1 MRLLTFFAVSLVGC
15 STTPGTGLGVDPGG
29 DSETGGDSGED
40 TSGETGNDTD
50 TANDTAPDT
59 ADVTGLRGVVLF
71 IGDGMGPEH
80 VAAGGMYANGAVG
93 SLVMETLPHHG
104 KARTASLSGTTDSA
118 ASATA
123 LATGHKTWNDVV
135 GEDRDGLAVENLL
148 ERARR
153 KGLSVGVV
161 TTDRLSGATPSSF
174 VSHTPNRGDVNGIVL
189 DYAASLPD
197 VTLGGGFDEFESTL
211 AALPAQ
217 VVTTRTALLTAVP
230 DGRSL
235 FGVFATTSFLFV
247 SEGYEVETPTLA
259 EMTERA
265 LAWLDDDP
273 DGFFLVVEGARID
286 HGSHSRNAGLTLPE
300 VVSFDQAVATGI
312 SWADAAAHQVTLIVT
327 ADHECGGL
335 TLTGAA
341 PAGTIPPTTWRW
353 GQHTNADV
361 PVFARGALTEVLADQ
376 RFDQLWVHAALAA
389 AVDGAGSVTPPEIPA
404 LIDGV
409 TSELGAV
416 VVTQAWSSSYGPGY
430 NQLDALRLGADLDGI
445 RVGVDGVFQ
454 REDNVVLVLVDLDYG
469 AGTGFG
475 QELVLA
481 DLDEGLDAAISNTA
495 LAIDVPGVGFDV
507 VLGAV
512 GAEETIF
519 GEPGEVGGLRGFT
532 NGIGT
537 FDDFAWLQ
545 AISAFDDGNVS
556 VGGPAPDAGAT
567 GLTENGFE
575 GLFPWGE
582 LGPNTLDGGGT
593 TIAVAVVL
601 VNYGGDWASNQA
613 LPSLAAEAE
622 PGAGEIVLSQVV
634 ILEVDGLG
642 LPVGVAGVVP

>member
-1 MRLLTFFAVSLVGC
+1 MRVSPAFLSALFACTPAPVTDPAADSSGSLD
-15 STTPGTGLGVDPGG
+15 TA
-29 DSETGGDSGED
+29 DSGEPGD
-40 TSGETGNDTD
+40 TSEHTGDSTD
-50 TANDTAPDT
+50 THTDPV
-59 ADVTGLRGVVLF
+59 DVTGLRGVILF

-80 VAAGGMYANGAVG
+80 VAAGGMYANGASG
-93 SLVMETLPHHG
+93 SLTMETLPNRG
-104 KARTASLSGTTDSA
+104 RARTASLSGTTDSA

-135 GEDRDGLAVENLL
+135 GQNRDGAVVENLL
-148 ERARR
+148 ERARAL
-153 KGLSVGVV
+153 GLATGIV
-161 TTDRLSGATPSSF
+161 TTDRLTGATPSSF
-174 VSHTPNRGDVNGIVL
+174 VAHAPNRGDVIGIVL
-189 DYAASLPD
+189 DYNTSLPD
-197 VTLGGGFDEFESTL
+197 VTLGGGFDEFESSL

-217 VVTTRTALLTAVP
+217 VVTTRTALLAAVP

-235 FGVFATTSFLFV
+235 FGVFANTQFLFV
-247 SEGYEVETPTLA
+247 SEGYDAETPTLA

-273 DGFFLVVEGARID
+273 EGFFLMVEGARID
-286 HGSHSRNAGLTLPE
+286 HGSHGRDAGQALPE
-300 VVSFDQAVATGI
+300 VIALDAAVAAANG
-312 SWADAAAHQVTLIVT
+312 WADAAAHEVTLIVT

-341 PAGTIPPTTWRW
+341 PAGTLPPTTWRW

-361 PVFARGALTEVLADQ
+361 PVYARGALTEVLADQ
-376 RFDQLWVHAALAA
+376 RLDQIWVHATLAA
-389 AVDGAGSVTPPEIPA
+389 AVDGARSVTPPEVPA
-404 LIDGV
+404 LIDGT
-409 TSELGAV
+409 TSEV
-416 VVTQAWSSSYGPGY
+416 SEIVVTQTWASSFGPGY
-430 NQLDALRLGADLDGI
+430 NQLDALRLGADVDGL

-454 REDNVVLVLVDLDYG
+454 REDNAVLVLVDLDYG

-475 QELVLA
+475 QELVLS
-481 DLDEGLDAAISNTA
+481 DLDDGLDAAISNTEVF
-495 LAIDVPGVGFDV
+495 IDVPGVGFDV

-519 GEPGEVGGLRGFT
+519 GEPGETGGLRGFA
-532 NGIGT
+532 NGSGAA
-537 FDDFAWLQ
+537 DNFAWLQ

-575 GLFPWGE
+575 GLIPWGE
-582 LGPNTLDGGGT
+582 LGPPALEGGGT

-613 LPSLAAEAE
+613 LPPLAEETE
-622 PGAGEIVLSQVV
+622 PGAGAIVLSRVV
-634 ILEVDGLG
+634 TLEVDGLG
-642 LPVGVAGVVP
+642 FPVGAAAVVP